1 MRAAHLD
8 STSAYRRLM
17 TDELNK
23 QEQIEQADSSADVK
37 AILVIFTAVIL
48 LAVHTVSGFSFDF

>member
-1 MRAAHLD
+1 
-8 STSAYRRLM
+8 M

-23 QEQIEQADSSADVK
+23 QEQMEQADSSADVK

-48 LAVHTVSGFSFDF
+48 LAIHTVSGFSFDF